1 MKIDYNADRRRLTS
15 GESEENMQTIKSGE
29 HVFEIVDKVP
39 CGYMI
44 WNIGTNMVDGYLPL
58 CRLKAAQPFQGGR
71 EIEVDT
77 LKAIKVDGAQIIL
90 DVIG

>member
-39 CGYMI
+39 
-44 WNIGTNMVDGYLPL
+44 
-58 CRLKAAQPFQGGR
+58 
-71 EIEVDT
+71 
-77 LKAIKVDGAQIIL
+77 
-90 DVIG
+90 